1 MNATILTSRDIA
13 ILDFE
18 SRFPMHS
25 ARKEEEIVTV
35 LDLSAVRYYQILG
48 RLLDSPAALAHD
60 PLLVRR
66 LRRLRDA
73 DRARRT
79 PQRAPV
85 RAAIA

>member
-13 ILDFE
+13 ILDLE

-35 LDLSAVRYYQILG
+35 LDLSAVRYYQVLG

-73 DRARRT
+73 DRACRT
-79 PQRAPV
+79 PQRPPV